1 MLVNYFWKNNYF
13 ATIQAHVHYM
23 ESTFEQLKKK
33 DINRD
38 WNGSSNLFSSPMLR
52 FDFSM
57 INDDYK
63 QGI

>member
-1 MLVNYFWKNNYF
+1 
-13 ATIQAHVHYM
+13 M
-23 ESTFEQLKKK
+23 ESTFEELKKK
-33 DINRD
+33 DISCD
-38 WNGSSNLFSSPMLR
+38 WNGSSHLFSSLMLR